1 MEWSPEAYRVE
12 NTEEIDSPAL
22 LVYPDL
28 IAQNIRRTLAMVN
41 PKRGTF
47 LRPHVKTHKTPQI
60 VRMMMDVGID
70 RFKCSTI
77 AEAEMLG
84 QAGAADVLLAYQ
96 PTAPKVARLA
106 KLRKKFPDTT
116 FSCLVDNQSTAETL
130 SERFADLPLPVFL
143 DLNVGMHRTGVSPEA
158 APLLYEQCRA
168 LSGIQVVGIHA
179 YDGHIHATDVQQ
191 RKQEA
196 DAAFALVG
204 QVLNVIT
211 PHQGNALTLVVG
223 GSPTFPFHAR
233 REGVECSPGTFP
245 LWDAGYA
252 QAFPD
257 LEFVPAALLLSRV
270 ISVIDGQQLC
280 LDVGSKAVAADAAW
294 PRLVFPDHPEAE
306 ALRQSEEHLVVRVPD
321 TSATRVGDVWWGVPL
336 HICPTVNLYESL
348 HVVQDHQWVEDWEV
362 TARQRK
368 ITI

>member
-1 MEWSPEAYRVE
+1 MHWSKTAYNV
-12 NTEEIDSPAL
+12 NNVMAIDSPAL
-22 LVYPDL
+22 LVYPEL
-28 IAQNIRRTLAMVN
+28 IVRNIRRAVAMVN
-41 PKRGTF
+41 PGRDTF

-60 VRMMMDVGID
+60 VQMMMHEGIN

-84 QAGAADVLLAYQ
+84 QTGAADVLLAYQ
-96 PTAPKVARLA
+96 PIPPKVARLA
-106 KLRKKFPDTT
+106 ELRKAFPETT
-116 FSCLVDNQSTAETL
+116 FSCLIDNRSTAETL
-130 SERFADLPLPVFL
+130 SEQFADDPLPVFL

-158 APLLYEQCRA
+158 APALYKHSA
-168 LSGIQVVGIHA
+168 SLPGIRVVGLHA
-179 YDGHIHATDVQQ
+179 YDGHIHAADPRQ

-196 DAAFALVG
+196 DAAYALVR
-204 QVLNVIT
+204 QVVNAIG
-211 PHQGNALTLVVG
+211 PNQSDALTVVVG

-233 REGVECSPGTFP
+233 RDGVECSPGTFP

-294 PRLVFPDHPEAE
+294 PRVVFPDHPEAE

-321 TSATRVGDVWWGVPL
+321 TSATRVGNAWWGVPL

-348 HVVQDHQWVEDWEV
+348 HVVRQQQWTENWEV
-362 TARQRK
+362 IARRRK

>member
-1 MEWSPEAYRVE
+1 MEWFPEVYWVE

-28 IAQNIRRTLAMVN
+28 IAQNIRRALAMVN
-41 PKRGTF
+41 PERGTL

-60 VRMMMDVGID
+60 VRMMTAVGID

-106 KLRKKFPDTT
+106 ELRKKFPDTI
-116 FSCLVDNQSTAETL
+116 FSCLVDNSSTAEML
-130 SERFADLPLPVFL
+130 SERFVDDPLPVFL

-158 APLLYEQCRA
+158 APLLYERCRA
-168 LSGIQVVGIHA
+168 LSGIRVVGLHA
-179 YDGHIHATDVQQ
+179 YDGHIHATDVRQ
-191 RKQEA
+191 RKEEA
-196 DAAFALVG
+196 DGAFALVED
-204 QVLNVIT
+204 VLKAIDAY
-211 PHQGNALTLVVG
+211 QDAALTLVVG
-223 GSPTFPFHAR
+223 GSPTFPFHAQ

-252 QAFPD
+252 TAFPD
-257 LEFVPAALLLSRV
+257 LEFVSAALLLSRV
-270 ISVIDGQQLC
+270 ISVTDGRHLC

-321 TSATRVGDVWWGVPL
+321 TSPTRVGDAWWGVPL

-348 HVVQDHQWVEDWEV
+348 HVVRQQRWIENWEV

>member
-1 MEWSPEAYRVE
+1 MEWSFEAYRVE
-12 NTEEIDSPAL
+12 NAEEVDSPAL

-28 IAQNIRRTLAMVN
+28 IAQNIRRAVAMVN
-41 PKRGTF
+41 PERGTF

-60 VRMMMDVGID
+60 VRMMIDVGID

-106 KLRKKFPDTT
+106 ELRKKFPDTI
-116 FSCLVDNQSTAETL
+116 FSCLVDNQTTAETL
-130 SERFADLPLPVFL
+130 SERFVDDPLPVFL
-143 DLNVGMHRTGVSPEA
+143 DLNVGMHRTGTSPEA
-158 APLLYEQCRA
+158 TFALYEHSA
-168 LSGIQVVGIHA
+168 SLPGIRVVGLHA
-179 YDGHIHATDVQQ
+179 YDGHIHAADVRQ
-191 RKQEA
+191 RKEEA
-196 DAAFALVG
+196 DAAFALVED
-204 QVLNVIT
+204 VLKAIGAY
-211 PHQGNALTLVVG
+211 QDAALTLVVG

-252 QAFPD
+252 TAFPD

-270 ISVIDGQQLC
+270 ISVIDAQHLC

-294 PRLVFPDHPEAE
+294 PRLVFPEHPEAE

-321 TSATRVGDVWWGVPL
+321 TSAARVGDVWWGVPL

-348 HVVQDHQWVEDWEV
+348 HVVQDHQWAEDWEV
-362 TARQRK
+362 IARRRK

>member
-1 MEWSPEAYRVE
+1 
-12 NTEEIDSPAL
+12 
-22 LVYPDL
+22 
-28 IAQNIRRTLAMVN
+28 
-41 PKRGTF
+41 
-47 LRPHVKTHKTPQI
+47 
-60 VRMMMDVGID
+60 
-70 RFKCSTI
+70 
-77 AEAEMLG
+77 
-84 QAGAADVLLAYQ
+84 LAYQ

-106 KLRKKFPDTT
+106 ELRKKFSDIT
-116 FSCLVDNQSTAETL
+116 FSCLVDNPSTAETL
-130 SERFADLPLPVFL
+130 SERFADDPLPVFL
-143 DLNVGMHRTGVSPEA
+143 DLNVGMHRTGVLPEA
-158 APLLYEQCRA
+158 APLLYERCQA
-168 LSGIQVVGIHA
+168 LSGIRVVGIHA
-179 YDGHIHATDVQQ
+179 YDGHIHAADVRQ

-252 QAFPD
+252 TAFPD
-257 LEFVPAALLLSRV
+257 LEFMPAALLLSRV

-321 TSATRVGDVWWGVPL
+321 TAATRVGDAWWGIPL

-348 HVVQDHQWVEDWEV
+348 HVVQDHRWTENWEV